1 MEKTLEAFA
10 LTEAGAFLN
19 EFDDKSVEW
28 HGMSRRK
35 ELC

>member
-10 LTEAGAFLN
+10 RTEEGAFLN
-19 EFDDKSVEW
+19 GFDYKSVEW

-35 ELC
+35 ESC